1 MEGSSVSS
9 YQIVTFYL
17 IIISLMLFISGS
29 IQQREEIVIRFDTVT
44 VQDAEKMVQ
53 EKVDEART
61 NWEE

>member
-53 EKVDEART
+53 EKVHEART